1 MKDMATRVSRFPDRF
16 LVLMALIVLVA
27 LLLLTINFP
36 PAANLWLPALVFGLL
51 VVFTN
56 TFRAPLSGGVVSLMP
71 MTIAAAF
78 LALGLLPAGWLALGG
93 AMISGVICQR
103 YASPLGMPELALPR
117 EALIRTAMDATR
129 YTTSL
134 LAAGVIY
141 LMLGGE
147 EPLVSSRALFT
158 VSFLGFWLAYLA
170 LNYVLSSLFQGIR
183 GISGFKQ
190 YLKALPSIFIY
201 EGAPMIFAPLVALVY
216 AGLGWE
222 SFLFAALATAAAA
235 LVMRNLAISRLR
247 LARQLAEL
255 NSLQAVG
262 QALSST
268 LDLKALLF
276 AVYQQVARI
285 MPVETFYVAL
295 YDDENDEITFPLVVE
310 NGEIVQWS
318 SQRSG
323 KGLVERLFNHRTAQT
338 HREQTDVLRRA
349 FGVSRSQQPV
359 TSWLGVPIMV
369 GDRLMGMISVQSHS
383 AFNLY
388 DASHEEVL
396 NAIAAQAALGIQ
408 NAYLYTQ
415 TDQALT
421 RRVQELD
428 SILNTVREG
437 IMLLDLSYRVV
448 AINRSLV
455 DLLGIAAN
463 NLLGISLAFSRQEQ
477 VGAFLRAI
485 GYSPVGLQAECQYLV
500 EKENAVKKTI
510 VTLEGEKQLQVERTL
525 ASVRDRW
532 GVVTGWLLVFRDMSE
547 ELALQQLRDD
557 MTHMLVHDLRAPL
570 AVLQG
575 SLSSIP
581 GFLEQGRLD
590 IVQKLTDVSQRG
602 VQRLL
607 SLVSDILD
615 IARLESG
622 NLPLNPSWVDVR
634 RLLNEIVEQIAPLA
648 NQSQVEL
655 IVSAPAGLPRLYV
668 DAALIGRTLSNLVDN
683 ALKFTPAG
691 GRVTLWSAPPPNDA
705 GGLLWIGVSD
715 SGPGIPPEKQQLLFE
730 KFQQLST
737 PGAKRAG
744 SGLGLHYC
752 KLAVEAHGGKIWVES
767 QPEQGSTF
775 VIQLPLESPGS

>member
-1 MKDMATRVSRFPDRF
+1 MKDMATRVPRFPDRF
-16 LVLMALIVLVA
+16 LVLMALIVLLA
-27 LLLLTINFP
+27 LVLLTINFP
-36 PAANLWLPALVFGLL
+36 PARNLWLPALVFGGLII
-51 VVFTN
+51 FSN

-71 MTIAAAF
+71 MTLAAAF
-78 LALGLLPAGWLALGG
+78 FSLGLLPTGWLAYCG
-93 AMISGVICQR
+93 AVVSGVICQR
-103 YASPLGMPELALPR
+103 YARALGMPELASSR
-117 EALIRTAMDATR
+117 EALIRTATDATR
-129 YTTSL
+129 QTTSL

-147 EPLVSSRALFT
+147 EPLLTTGALLT
-158 VSFLGFWLAYLA
+158 IPFLGFWLAYLA
-170 LNYVLSSLFQGIR
+170 MNYVLSSLFQGIR
-183 GISGFKQ
+183 GMSGFRQ
-190 YLKALPSIFIY
+190 YLKVLPSIFIY
-201 EGAPMIFAPLVALVY
+201 EGSPMIFAPLVALVY
-216 AGLGWE
+216 TRLGWG
-222 SFLFAALATAAAA
+222 SFVFAVLAVAAAA
-235 LVMRNLAISRLR
+235 LVMRNLAISRQR

-255 NSLQAVG
+255 DSLQAVG

-268 LDLKALLF
+268 LDLKAVLY

-295 YDDENDEITFPLVVE
+295 YDNENDEITFPLVVE

-323 KGLVERLFNHRTAQT
+323 KGLVEHLVNNRVTQSR
-338 HREQTDVLRRA
+338 REQTDVLRRA
-349 FGVSRSQQPV
+349 FGVSRSHQPV
-359 TSWLGVPIMV
+359 TSWLGAPIMV

-388 DASHEEVL
+388 DASHEEML

-408 NAYLYTQ
+408 NAHLYTQ

-448 AINRSLV
+448 AINRALV
-455 DLLGIAAN
+455 DFLGVAAN
-463 NLLGISLAFSRQEQ
+463 NILGVSLAFSRQEQ
-477 VGAFLRAI
+477 VGLFLSAI
-485 GYSPVGLQAECQYLV
+485 GYSPVGLQAECQYIV
-500 EKENAVKKTI
+500 EKDNAFKKTI

-525 ASVRDRW
+525 AAVRDRW
-532 GVVTGWLLVFRDMSE
+532 GVATGWLLVFRDLSE
-547 ELALQQLRDD
+547 ELALQQLQED

-581 GFLEQGRLD
+581 NFLEQGKLD
-590 IVQKLTDVSQRG
+590 VVQKLTDVSQRG

-634 RLLNEIVEQIAPLA
+634 RLLSEIAEQIAPLA
-648 NQSQVEL
+648 NQGQVEIL
-655 IVSAPAGLPRLYV
+655 VSAPAGLPRIYV

-683 ALKFTPAG
+683 ALKFTPSG
-691 GRVTLWSAPPPNDA
+691 GRVTLWSAPPPDDVGA
-705 GGLLWIGVSD
+705 MLWIGVSD

-730 KFQQLST
+730 KFQQLNT
-737 PGAKRAG
+737 PGVKRAG

-767 QPEQGSTF
+767 EPEQGSTF